1 LTLPGEMW
9 MRWRVRVGYPVGA
22 ACLLLAHP
30 TPRSIALGA
39 AIGAAGLVIR
49 GASAGHL
56 RKGEQ
61 LATSGPYARV
71 RNPLYLGS
79 LFLATGFAA
88 GTHAWIA
95 VALLGT
101 YFAVFYAPVVRRE
114 EKELRARYGA
124 AFEDYAAHVPRFW
137 PRFTADGNPGE
148 RFSWALYSRNREYE
162 AALGL
167 LGGIAL
173 LWLIMKW
180 RV

>member
-1 LTLPGEMW
+1 

-39 AIGAAGLVIR
+39 ALGAAGLAIR

-56 RKGEQ
+56 RKGKQ
-61 LATSGPYARV
+61 LATSGPYARM

-79 LFLATGFAA
+79 MFLAIGFAA
-88 GTHAWIA
+88 ATHAWIA

-101 YFAVFYAPVVRRE
+101 YFAVFYAPVIRRE
-114 EKELRARYGA
+114 EKELRALYGS
-124 AFEDYAAHVPRFW
+124 AFDDYAAHVPRLW
-137 PRFTADGNPGE
+137 PRFRAYGNSGE
-148 RFSWALYSRNREYE
+148 GFSWALYSRNREYE
-162 AALGL
+162 AALGF
-167 LGGIAL
+167 LGGIVL

-180 RV
+180 RG